1 MKRQIPA
8 ENKYFLAAVVQPV
21 NYFSSLHLKEEDIN
35 IDLMLLLVQGKTT
48 WKVELSVEH
57 VDLSTHKVIKPGVY
71 FDLSQNPFT
80 SYETFYALLL
90 QYFCR
95 ITLLVDTSLP
105 QPLPAKAIIQ
115 NSKHLETCLWNRMSG
130 YNDTVHSRC

>member
-48 WKVELSVEH
+48 WKVELSAEH

-71 FDLSQNPFT
+71 FDLSQT
-80 SYETFYALLL
+80 HLLPMKL
-90 QYFCR
+90 SMHYCCN
-95 ITLLVDTSLP
+95 ISAESLCWLTP
-105 QPLPAKAIIQ
+105 P
-115 NSKHLETCLWNRMSG
+115 S
-130 YNDTVHSRC
+130 HSLCQQKQ